1 MVMFQKGFH
10 RHGRRNTYPRNLI
23 LEFFENNKDKHFSA
37 KEIYEELL
45 NNNLYVGI
53 ASVYRNLE
61 LLSSLGYIKKY
72 AFDNGGYRYQY
83 IEENQSH
90 QHIFCKDTGNI
101 IDIQL
106 PEDLKESLNKY
117 KKELEKKYKIKIDNF
132 ELKFFC
138 SKLEE

>member
-1 MVMFQKGFH
+1 MVMFSKGFH

-23 LEFFENNKDKHFSA
+23 LDFFENNKEKHYSA

-45 NNNLYVGI
+45 KNNLYIGI

-61 LLSSLGYIKKY
+61 LLCDLGYIKKY
-72 AFDNGGYRYQY
+72 AFDNGGFRYQY
-83 IEENQSH
+83 IQENQSH
-90 QHIFCKDTGNI
+90 QHIFCKDSGNI

-106 PEDLKESLNKY
+106 PKELKIQLENY
-117 KKELEKKYKIKIDNF
+117 KKQLENQYKIKIDNF

-138 SKLEE
+138 SKIEK